1 MQRQIS
7 SLRPNLENFALNIKP
22 QILSPHPSLDN
33 SAPNLEPRILSP
45 LHSLENSNLGLQIPS
60 SPLEISA
67 PNQEHWISSHHLN
80 LGKSASTLKTHKSNL
95 ILSKGAGEKLT
106 KSLINKVRTRKK
118 DHFGFSD
125 SEDEEFIS
133 GNIKINLLTA
143 KT

>member
-7 SLRPNLENFALNIKP
+7 SLHPNLENFALNIKS

-33 SAPNLEPRILSP
+33 SAPNLEPRTLSP
-45 LHSLENSNLGLQIPS
+45 LHSLENSKLGLQIPS

-80 LGKSASTLKTHKSNL
+80 LGKSASHKSNL
-95 ILSKGAGEKLT
+95 VLSKGAGQKLT
-106 KSLINKVRTRKK
+106 KSLINTVGTRKK

-125 SEDEEFIS
+125 SDDEEIIS